1 MKPELSVII
10 TWYDR
15 PELRRTLAE
24 NGLIL
29 DRYEAE
35 VIVVN
40 CGGSETELRE
50 VLSGPGPRRLRRVDV
65 QTTVFN
71 KSLALNLGA
80 SVAQSERLFLLD
92 ADIILK
98 EDFLPTAFE
107 AVAARRFF
115 TVERVLESNPE
126 PSPPQDHSQDHLEE
140 MTNQLSFVGRG
151 GRRATAAV
159 RRRFHE
165 GSRNAP
171 GLVVLAREHFL
182 KVGGM
187 NADLLGYGWE
197 DRDLLLR
204 LQFALGLEEL
214 SAGTVI
220 HLSHKDES
228 QHEAW
233 RDRRKG
239 EELNFAACVKNYRAG
254 HYAGTYYDDLSVW
267 KEKFFLEDRS

>member
-10 TWYDR
+10 TWCNR
-15 PELRRTLAE
+15 PELRRTLDA
-24 NGLIL
+24 NRPLF
-29 DRYEAE
+29 DRHDAE

-40 CGGSETELRE
+40 CGGPEAELRR
-50 VLSGPGPRRLRRVDV
+50 VSSGPGPRGLRRVNV

-92 ADIILK
+92 ADIILG
-98 EDFLPTAFE
+98 EDFLPAAFD
-107 AVAARRFF
+107 AVAARGFF
-115 TVERVLESNPE
+115 TVERVVESNPE
-126 PSPPQDHSQDHLEE
+126 PPRPQDHLEE

-151 GRRATAAV
+151 GRRATATV

-182 KVGGM
+182 QVGGM

-204 LQFALGLEEL
+204 LQFALGLEER
-214 SAGTVI
+214 SAGTAI
-220 HLSHKDES
+220 HLSHQDEA

-233 RDRRKG
+233 RDRRRG
-239 EELNFAACVKNYRAG
+239 EQLNFAACIKNYRAG
-254 HYAGTYYDDLSVW
+254 HYAGTYYDDLSAW
-267 KEKFFLEDRS
+267 EGKFSLEDR

>member
-10 TWYDR
+10 TWYNR
-15 PELRRTLAE
+15 PELRRTLDE
-24 NGLIL
+24 NRLLFERHG
-29 DRYEAE
+29 AE

-40 CGGSETELRE
+40 CGGSETELRG
-50 VLSGPGPRRLRRVDV
+50 VLSGTGPRRLRRIDV
-65 QTTVFN
+65 HTTVFN

-98 EDFLPTAFE
+98 EDFLPTAFD
-107 AVAARRFF
+107 AVAAQSFF
-115 TVERVLESNPE
+115 TVERVVESNPE
-126 PSPPQDHSQDHLEE
+126 PPPQDHLEE
-140 MTNQLSFVGRG
+140 MSNQLSFVGRG
-151 GRRATAAV
+151 GRRATATV

-204 LQFALGLEEL
+204 LQFALGLEER
-214 SAGTVI
+214 SAGTVV
-220 HLSHKDES
+220 HLSHKDEN

-233 RDRRKG
+233 RDRKQG
-239 EELNFAACVKNYRAG
+239 EQSNFAACLKNYRAG
-254 HYAGTYYDDLSVW
+254 HYAGTYDDDLSVW
-267 KEKFFLEDRS
+267 KEKFSLEDR

>member
-1 MKPELSVII
+1 MRPQLSVII

-15 PELRRTLAE
+15 PELRRTLDE
-24 NGLIL
+24 NRHVF
-29 DRYEAE
+29 DRHEAE

-40 CGGSETELRE
+40 CGGSEAGLRD
-50 VLSGPGPRRLRRVDV
+50 VLSGAGPRRLRRVDV

-80 SVAQSERLFLLD
+80 SVAQSDRLFLLD

-98 EDFLPTAFE
+98 EDFLPAAFE

-115 TVERVLESNPE
+115 TVERVVESDPE
-126 PSPPQDHSQDHLEE
+126 PLPPQDHLEE

-151 GRRATAAV
+151 GRRATATV

-187 NADLLGYGWE
+187 NADLFGYGWE

-204 LQFALGLEEL
+204 LQFALGLEER

-239 EELNFAACVKNYRAG
+239 EQLNFAACVKNYRAG

-267 KEKFFLEDRS
+267 KEKFSLEDR